1 MKRYLK
7 ILVME
12 NFSFCGIYFVQISKI
27 ILVSIVCEAFEMAPF
42 NLSQTL

>member
-7 ILVME
+7 IFVTE

-27 ILVSIVCEAFEMAPF
+27 TLVSVVCEAFEMAPF
-42 NLSQTL
+42 TLSQTL